1 MVFTNKIIIGCPTDI
16 ASYWS
21 SSSQISSLFDGDNL
35 TLRIPQNKY
44 APVTQGTSVKQIKGA
59 VKSVISP
66 STVFI
71 GFRAQ
76 IDDSREDLKIL
87 IRELAN
93 YTLGDCKS
101 NPINIIDYH
110 FRRDRTDREQGYR
123 IRTGIFTGEITDSK
137 GTITEGQ
144 LACDGTETITGG
156 YRGGGFSFRFM
167 EYAPV
172 KYFY

>member
-1 MVFTNKIIIGCPTDI
+1 MVFTNKIIIECPTDI

-21 SSSQISSLFDGDNL
+21 SSPQTGSLFDGDNL
-35 TLRIPQNKY
+35 ILRIPQNKY
-44 APVTQGTSVKQIKGA
+44 SPITQGTSVKQIKGA
-59 VKSVISP
+59 VTTVISP
-66 STVFI
+66 SSVFI

-110 FRRDRTDREQGYR
+110 FRRDRADREQGYR
-123 IRTGIFTGEITDSK
+123 VRNGIFTGEITDSK
-137 GTITEGQ
+137 GTVTEGT
-144 LACDGTETITGG
+144 LTCDGTETNIGG
-156 YRGGGFSFRFM
+156 YRGGGFGFKFM
-167 EYAPV
+167 EIEPV
-172 KYFY
+172 RYF